1 MTKQEIRSARLIGP
15 DELVLE
21 LGEFCIQTT
30 GQQVHRRLMEGL
42 LEGRLEGPRAEGG
55 ISLLSRFLAQE
66 DFAAIRGDDPE
77 LAGDHRVDVRVYRDP
92 AGQVRW
98 EKQPA

>member
-1 MTKQEIRSARLIGP
+1 MTEIKGARLIGP

-42 LEGRLEGPRAEGG
+42 LDGRLEGPLVEGG
-55 ISLLSRFLAQE
+55 VELLARFLAHE
-66 DFAAIRGDDPE
+66 DFARIRGDDPE
-77 LAGDHRVDVRVYRDP
+77 LAGDHRVDVRVYRDA
-92 AGQVRW
+92 AGEVHW
-98 EKQPA
+98 AKQAA